1 MRIKQS
7 LCKVKIQEC
16 IMYMF
21 TSTQNMHIL
30 IPLIDNMRDFGG
42 VITGED
48 EEYRRHDIIEEA
60 KGAGF

>member
-1 MRIKQS
+1 
-7 LCKVKIQEC
+7 
-16 IMYMF
+16 
-21 TSTQNMHIL
+21 MHIL